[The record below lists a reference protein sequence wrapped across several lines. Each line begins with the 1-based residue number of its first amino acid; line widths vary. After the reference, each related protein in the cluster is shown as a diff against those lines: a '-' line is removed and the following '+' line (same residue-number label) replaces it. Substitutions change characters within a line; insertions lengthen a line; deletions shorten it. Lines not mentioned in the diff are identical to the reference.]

1 MLVAA
6 LVGVQVGMATVAS
19 RFVIADTGPIML
31 GAMRYGVGV
40 LCVLPFLLRSGRM
53 RFASLDIVPITAL
66 GLIQFAVLIV
76 FFNIA
81 LQHAPAARV
90 ALVFSVFPLL
100 TMLLAAILGRERLTG
115 AKTVGVVATIAG
127 VALALGERAV
137 GGIGDASWIG
147 EAAAF
152 GAALCG
158 AVCSVLYRPY
168 LARNPALAV
177 SAYAMLVS
185 AVALLV
191 FAVVTGDVWAM
202 RPLSAIGI
210 AAITFVGVSSGLRI
224 HRAAVGVCADQPDAC
239 RDFSAARTGGRVG
252 ARMGVSRRGD
262 RGDVSG
268 RAGAG
273 GGRYRAGAQTQSIIT
288 VLLRAVRRGVV
299 AATSDMRPWPCDLP
313 ASASRCSE

>member
-1 MLVAA
+1 MADGAEGRDAGAGLVMLVAA

-210 AAITFVGVSSGLRI
+210 AAITFVGVSSGLGFT
-224 HRAAVGVCADQPDAC
+224 ALLWAY
-239 RDFSAARTGGRVG
+239 ARTSPTRV
-252 ARMGVSRRGD
+252 AIFQPL
-262 RGDVSG
+262 
-268 RAGAG
+268 AP
-273 GGRYRAGAQTQSIIT
+273 
-288 VLLRAVRRGVV
+288 VV
-299 AATSDMRPWPCDLP
+299 ASALGWAFLGEAIGAMFLAGLVLVVAGIVLAHRP
-313 ASASRCSE
+313 SQ